1 MYLLA
6 SSDMHANYSVHL
18 IPSQTLSKQ
27 CKVYLGS
34 LPVEYALKILL
45 DRPKARKEV
54 TLNWLCSG
62 SEHMVRVVDVPAA
75 VSKGD
80 IREALHC
87 FGATSVNHY

>member
-6 SSDMHANYSVHL
+6 SSHANHSGHL

-34 LPVEYALKILL
+34 L
-45 DRPKARKEV
+45 
-54 TLNWLCSG
+54 
-62 SEHMVRVVDVPAA
+62 PAA

>member
-6 SSDMHANYSVHL
+6 SSHANYSGHL
-18 IPSQTLSKQ
+18 VPSQTLSKQ

-34 LPVEYALKILL
+34 LRVEYALKILL
-45 DRPKARKEV
+45 DIPKARKEV
-54 TLNWLCSG
+54 TLHWLCSG

-87 FGATSVNHY
+87 FGATSV